1 MESKDFQQV
10 YLWPIEKNSL
20 NISKVKRGT
29 EEEEEDLNSWFPN
42 SSLSPLHII
51 WISPFLCLLWKL
63 IRIASKSKKSEI

>member
-29 EEEEEDLNSWFPN
+29 EEEEEDLKSWFRN
-42 SSLSPLHII
+42 SSLS
-51 WISPFLCLLWKL
+51 LLY
-63 IRIASKSKKSEI
+63 I